1 MPMIKPPEFAAN
13 EIYKGFNC
21 KKSFEIHFPKV
32 FTYFLKFLQI
42 LPSKLYF
49 KLVAKGMK
57 KIDY

>member
-1 MPMIKPPEFAAN
+1 MKPWAPVISN
-13 EIYKGFNC
+13 V
-21 KKSFEIHFPKV
+21 SF

-42 LPSKLYF
+42 LPSSLYF